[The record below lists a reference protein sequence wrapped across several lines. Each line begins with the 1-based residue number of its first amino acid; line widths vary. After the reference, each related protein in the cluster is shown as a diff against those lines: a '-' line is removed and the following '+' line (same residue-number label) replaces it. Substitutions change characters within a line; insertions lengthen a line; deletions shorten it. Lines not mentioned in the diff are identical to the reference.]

1 MKFEELKA
9 AVLDLDLS
17 DQKRLLLEVMTEILP
32 KACSDD
38 IFLSKLGNFID
49 EEAVRTYKEQHMN
62 GI

>member
-17 DQKRLLLEVMTEILP
+17 DQKRLLLEVMGEIMP
-32 KACSDD
+32 KACTDE
-38 IFLSKLGNFID
+38 IFLSEIGNFID
-49 EEAVRTYKEQHMN
+49 EEVVRTYKEQHMN

>member
-17 DQKRLLLEVMTEILP
+17 DQKLLLLEVMTEIMP
-32 KACSDD
+32 KACSDE
-38 IFLSKLGNFID
+38 IFLNKLGNFVD